1 MTPHTRIRRARCTS
15 PSALPSGAGVP
26 PAAHT
31 RRRPST
37 LLFASALAAS
47 SISILAPT
55 PLRAASLQESRAS
68 GFSGRHFDS
77 LRFAIPPRAGDVT
90 LRAIAAHAWTD
101 GETHRL
107 FLDTDVR
114 LDLAGHRFTADRA
127 VLWLEPFQIDPAG
140 PTLTQ
145 IAVFF
150 ENVRDPGGPSG
161 IAVASDRLLVTAVI
175 SGDVDLKSDRLF
187 RGRPTDPLLPEAES
201 RFARLIN
208 DLLYPPPPPPP
219 PRQPR
224 VRAPRAPTD
233 TGSPTT
239 TGEPAIAEAAA
250 PGATTPAKTG
260 PLLRPRASQSA
271 DIPPPPPQDPSL
283 PPATYTP
290 PRIPTSGIVSFH
302 AENTTF
308 IPGDDEHAI
317 AFTGGVNVA
326 YSEPA
331 SGRSLTLSAQRAVA
345 FFDPIKIDNPSASP
359 RLDAANVRGVYLEGA
374 VIATDGRF
382 TLRGNRM
389 FYDPATQ
396 KALLLDAVFWTYDTL
411 RSMPLYLR
419 ADAIRQESLR
429 QWTAEN
435 VVVANSAFFDPH
447 LALGATSVTITR
459 TPRPA
464 SPTDDLPTGDTFAI
478 DATGVSGN
486 LGRTPILPLP
496 AYKGDLS
503 RPALQAI
510 SVGARDGQPVIKS
523 TWDAFSL
530 FGLEQL
536 EGVNA
541 DLIIDAY
548 VSRGPAVGID
558 ADWTRDAHEGRA
570 FGYLIYDNGT
580 DDLTSGAE
588 IDRDDDLRGLIE
600 IEHRWRI
607 DENWTLAAEGVYVS
621 DPAFVDAFFP
631 GLAESRREFTSSLYL
646 SRRDDESLLSFETRG
661 SFNDFSPN
669 EWLLQSQGFNTERLP
684 ELRYVRASDSM
695 ADGLLNYNTENSVSR
710 LQANFNEPR
719 LNEFGFDTPARS
731 LSGFGLLPTDSLADR
746 LRASGLT
753 EDAILRADTRHEL
766 SASLNVDQISIT
778 PFVVGRFTAWDD
790 DFDTFAG
797 SDEDSWRAFGA
808 AGLRAAT
815 SFERV
820 DDSVESRF
828 LDLHRMRHIV
838 EPSAT
843 LWHGE
848 SSRDESTIPTY
859 DYLVDSLASGTAV
872 RTGLTNTWQTFR
884 GPPEERYS
892 VDWLVV
898 RTDLVWSDDSVN
910 RESPIRR
917 WVESRP
923 ELSNFGNFVENDA
936 VLQLTDSVALSSRL
950 VWDFEQSGLAYATG
964 GASFDHGSG
973 FTSFAESRYIDAR
986 DTLLVDAGV
995 KYELS
1000 RRYAVLTAA
1009 TFDIDQ
1015 GDLQSIV
1022 VQLERRM
1029 PQASLE
1035 IAVGHDNITDDFAFS
1050 VAFRPHGVG
1059 PRERRRFLST
1069 TLDVE
1074 RLNDLPLDARPTTF
1088 RRFEPTFRR

>member
-1 MTPHTRIRRARCTS
+1 MQGPT
-15 PSALPSGAGVP
+15 
-26 PAAHT
+26 
-31 RRRPST
+31 
-37 LLFASALAAS
+37 AS
-47 SISILAPT
+47 SFT
-55 PLRAASLQESRAS
+55 
-68 GFSGRHFDS
+68 GRTFDA
-77 LRFAIPPRAGDVT
+77 LRFAIPPRSGDVT
-90 LRAIAAHAWTD
+90 LRAIAAHAWTE
-101 GETHRL
+101 GETSRL

-114 LDLAGHRFTADRA
+114 LNLAGHQFSADRA
-127 VLWLEPFQIDPAG
+127 VLWMETFQTDPST
-140 PTLTQ
+140 PPLTQ
-145 IAVFF
+145 IAVYF

-161 IAVASDRLLVTAVI
+161 IAVASDRLLVTAVV
-175 SGDVDLKSDRLF
+175 SGAVDLKADRLF
-187 RGRPTDPLLPEAES
+187 RGRPTDPLLPEGEQ
-201 RFARLIN
+201 RFARLITN
-208 DLLYPPPPPPP
+208 LLYPPPPPPP

-224 VRAPRAPTD
+224 VRAPLSPAAPT
-233 TGSPTT
+233 S
-239 TGEPAIAEAAA
+239 EPPLA
-250 PGATTPAKTG
+250 GATTPAEPIPG
-260 PLLRPRASQSA
+260 VRAA
-271 DIPPPPPQDPSL
+271 APPPILSRAVTRSDLPPAPPQDPAL

-290 PRIPTSGIVSFH
+290 PRVPTSGIVSFH

-308 IPGDDEHAI
+308 IPGEEEHAI
-317 AFTGGVNVA
+317 AFTGGVNVS
-326 YSEPA
+326 YSEAA
-331 SGRSLTLSAQRAVA
+331 SGRALTLSAQRAVA

-359 RLDAANVRGVYLEGA
+359 RLDATSVRGVYLEGA

-429 QWTAEN
+429 QWTAQN
-435 VVVANSAFFDPH
+435 VIVANSAFFDPH
-447 LALGATSVTITR
+447 LALGATAVTITR
-459 TPRPA
+459 TPRPDPA
-464 SPTDDLPTGDTFAI
+464 QPDGIPSGDSFAI
-478 DATGVSGN
+478 DAQGVLGN
-486 LGRTPILPLP
+486 LGRTGILPLP
-496 AYKGDLS
+496 SYKGDLS

-510 SVGARDGQPVIKS
+510 SVGARDGQPVIKT

-541 DLIIDAY
+541 DVLIDAY
-548 VSRGPAVGID
+548 ISRGPAIGVD
-558 ADWTRDAHEGRA
+558 ADWARDAHDGRA
-570 FGYLIYDNGT
+570 FGYMIFDNGT

-588 IDRDDDLRGLIE
+588 IERDDDFRGLIE

-607 DENWTLAAEGVYVS
+607 DDNWTLAAEGVYAS
-621 DPAFVDAFFP
+621 DAAFVDAFFP

-646 SRRDDESLLSFETRG
+646 SHRDDESLFSFETRG

-684 ELRYVRASDSM
+684 ELRYVRTSDSM
-695 ADGLLNYNTENSVSR
+695 LDGLLNYNTENSVSR

-746 LRASGLT
+746 LRASGFT

-766 SASLNVDQISIT
+766 SASLDIDQVSLT
-778 PFVVGRFTAWDD
+778 PFVVGRLTAWDD
-790 DFDTFAG
+790 DFDAFAG
-797 SDEDSWRAFGA
+797 SDEDAWRAYA
-808 AGLRAAT
+808 AGGLRAST

-828 LDLHRMRHIV
+828 LDLHRMRHII

-843 LWHGE
+843 IWHGE
-848 SSRDESTIPTY
+848 ASRDESTIPTY
-859 DYLVDSLASGTAV
+859 DFLVDSLATGTAV
-872 RTGLTNTWQTFR
+872 RTGVTNTWQTFR

-892 VDWLVV
+892 VDWLVL
-898 RTDLVWSDDSVN
+898 RTDVVWSDDSVN
-910 RESPIRR
+910 RESPVRR

-923 ELSNFGNFVENDA
+923 ELSQFGNFVENDA
-936 VLQLTDSVALSSRL
+936 VLQLTDTVTLSSRL
-950 VWDFEQSGLAYATG
+950 VWDFEESSMAYATG

-986 DTLLVDAGV
+986 DTLLVDAGL

-1009 TFDIDQ
+1009 TFDVDQ

-1035 IAVGHDNITDDFAFS
+1035 IAIGHDNITDDLAFS
-1050 VAFRPHGVG
+1050 VAFRPNGVG

-1074 RLNDLPLDARPTTF
+1074 RLNDQPLDARPTTF